1 MISASLLQE
10 AFPKAFR
17 PIILVTTSLLKG
29 SVGKNQSLYFS
40 VLSVPPW
47 CFFFLAISTR
57 RHGEHGEI
65 RFSRQTHGRGP
76 QLSIWKI
83 LPQMHNAMSLMCALH
98 FIMFACARAVCA
110 RQSLSASRAE
120 KPRTLSA
127 SARADGDEVERPV
140 RVRSRVGSE
149 IAY

>member
-57 RHGEHGEI
+57 RRGEHEEI
-65 RFSRQTHGRGP
+65 RPTRG
-76 QLSIWKI
+76 S
-83 LPQMHNAMSLMCALH
+83 
-98 FIMFACARAVCA
+98 AVNTQRPRMLTVPA
-110 RQSLSASRAE
+110 IANTEQSSMKREQSLLNLICLVAAAG
-120 KPRTLSA
+120 L
-127 SARADGDEVERPV
+127 
-140 RVRSRVGSE
+140 
-149 IAY
+149 